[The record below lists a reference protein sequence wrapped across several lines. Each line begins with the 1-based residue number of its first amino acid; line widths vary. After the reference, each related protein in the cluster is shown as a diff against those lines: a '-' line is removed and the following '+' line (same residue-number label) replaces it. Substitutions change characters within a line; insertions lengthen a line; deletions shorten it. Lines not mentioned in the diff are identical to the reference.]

1 MKIKIITLLT
11 GIGLLAAANLPAQR
25 MPQDSWYL
33 YKEFRGENNG
43 GKDFQSPHGI
53 AVDAAGNIYISSY
66 QDGEVAKFDKDY
78 NFIKRFGSSGSG
90 DGQFNGV
97 LEMAVGPNNRLYV
110 VDHSG
115 HRVQIF
121 DLEGNFVG
129 KFGVNGS
136 GDGQFQHPC
145 GIAVS
150 ANRVYVADRDNHRIQ
165 LFDLNGNFIK
175 KVGSNGSFGGQFSS
189 PRGLAVR
196 KNGDLAVCDRGNGR
210 VQIFDSDGNYKA
222 MFSSGGWSWNGGGPV
237 EICST
242 SDDLLCVLAEQ
253 NYWTGGYKYR
263 FYDSTYNLL
272 KEWEY
277 SSQYSPIGETLTGDL
292 IVANHDKVVRVW
304 RRTFRTETPAN
315 NNAIPLPVVLGS
327 AQRSGQKLL
336 DVDYRVN
343 DSDSATVQTAALAF
357 RNGGNSLNDLIPI
370 RHLTEGTGNQ
380 LGANITTG
388 QSHRFTWDLAQDWS
402 GNFDQVQIEVLA
414 KDNRGLLNLDFIQM
428 PAVGGDSASRI
439 SRTPLNDADFLS
451 VWYWL
456 IATGDPE
463 VRLENGVIKQVGDN
477 LRMPGLNGTYFADQ
491 YWNTMIRAEAGQ
503 YPGFWAIYW
512 DTDFSSARWEG
523 EFVPV
528 KTGTYTFRFD
538 VDDVVNIWINGEQ
551 VVNENAP
558 SSFTVSAIAN
568 TPLPIRIDFADRA
581 YPYRG
586 FWLYMNPPGETERR
600 VELSDFQCAGAPVL
614 ASGTSTTAKGR
625 EFVLNRMGYREAT
638 GPEVLRA
645 KYAGNPGSIVQ
656 WDPKLRVGPEER
668 PWKVN
673 QYNFE
678 TGVDGTWVVP
688 K

>member
-53 AVDAAGNIYISSY
+53 AVDAAGNIYINSH

-136 GDGQFQHPC
+136 GDGQFQHPW

-189 PRGLAVR
+189 PHGVALSPSGEFAVADAGNERIQVFDTEGVYLRHFSWPKYGRWRGARAYRIAYSSDGMLYASGNQDYSWERIRVFSSEGSILKEWDR
-196 KNGDLAVCDRGNGR
+196 TWCVMAEAINGDLIA
-210 VQIFDSDGNYKA
+210 A
-222 MFSSGGWSWNGGGPV
+222 H
-237 EICST
+237 
-242 SDDLLCVLAEQ
+242 
-253 NYWTGGYKYR
+253 
-263 FYDSTYNLL
+263 
-272 KEWEY
+272 
-277 SSQYSPIGETLTGDL
+277 GD
-292 IVANHDKVVRVW
+292 NVVRIW
-304 RRTFRTETPAN
+304 RRTFRTETLAN

-357 RNGGNSLNDLIPI
+357 RNGGNSLNDVIPI

-428 PAVGGDSASRI
+428 PAVGGDSALRI

-503 YPGFWAIYW
+503 YPGFWGEYW
-512 DTDFSSARWEG
+512 STDFRSARWEG

-538 VDDVVNIWINGEQ
+538 VDDIVNIWINGQQ
-551 VVNENAP
+551 VVNENVP
-558 SSFTVSAIAN
+558 SSFTVSATAN

-581 YPYRG
+581 RWDRG